1 MRQALVRLLCG
12 YPPIVPRPKS
22 DPTPIPNPR
31 QPRPPRK
38 PDGGGLGGR
47 PPDPQTTQTPGN
59 PDPQTNLITL
69 RGADWAGG
77 LPRGRGASAAPA
89 PLAAAGGG
97 LATALQP
104 PRRVADDRAAFDVPG
119 PGRRLIAREREVK
132 SDQTRAPSGR
142 GQGGG
147 CWVLIKRR
155 AKKSEDF
162 AFVKRTLSPWESP
175 EASPGLNHI
184 LHFVAPTL

>member
-1 MRQALVRLLCG
+1 MTKSQKETWRKHCDVKPPKQPKAKNRKTKKEGGGGSGPMRQALVRLLCG
-12 YPPIVPRPKS
+12 YPPLVPRPKS
-22 DPTPIPNPR
+22 DPIPIPNPR

-89 PLAAAGGG
+89 PLAAAGK
-97 LATALQP
+97 ANRP
-104 PRRVADDRAAFDVPG
+104 V
-119 PGRRLIAREREVK
+119 ER
-132 SDQTRAPSGR
+132 
-142 GQGGG
+142 
-147 CWVLIKRR
+147 
-155 AKKSEDF
+155 
-162 AFVKRTLSPWESP
+162 
-175 EASPGLNHI
+175 
-184 LHFVAPTL
+184 PTTEPLLMLLDLDGD